1 MLVSIFIW
9 FRTQYFEGIVFFIE
23 SDTDLKKVI
32 SKSGLEKFV
41 YSLPRGLDTLIN
53 ENGNNISGGEKQ
65 RIGIAI
71 ALLRNT
77 PFIVYDEPTSNLDN
91 VVAQEIEQKL
101 LDNDQ
106 GCIMNTHK
114 LNIDFMLKFDTILV
128 LENGYLVEYGTFN
141 YLINNKKYFY
151 ELFYSN

>member
-91 VVAQEIEQKL
+91 VVAQEIEQIL

-114 LNIDFMLKFDTILV
+114 LNKDFMLKFDTILV

>member
-1 MLVSIFIW
+1 M
-9 FRTQYFEGIVFFIE
+9 FFIE

-91 VVAQEIEQKL
+91 AVAQEIEQKL

-114 LNIDFMLKFDTILV
+114 LNKDFMLKFDTILV

>member
-114 LNIDFMLKFDTILV
+114 LNKDFMLKFDTILV

>member
-1 MLVSIFIW
+1 M
-9 FRTQYFEGIVFFIE
+9 
-23 SDTDLKKVI
+23 
-32 SKSGLEKFV
+32 
-41 YSLPRGLDTLIN
+41 
-53 ENGNNISGGEKQ
+53 
-65 RIGIAI
+65 
-71 ALLRNT
+71 
-77 PFIVYDEPTSNLDN
+77 YDEPTSNLDN

-114 LNIDFMLKFDTILV
+114 LNKDFMLKFDTILV

>member
-71 ALLRNT
+71 ALLRKT
-77 PFIVYDEPTSNLDN
+77 PIIVYDEPTSNLDN

-114 LNIDFMLKFDTILV
+114 VTCPLRL
-128 LENGYLVEYGTFN
+128 
-141 YLINNKKYFY
+141 
-151 ELFYSN
+151 

>member
-1 MLVSIFIW
+1 M
-9 FRTQYFEGIVFFIE
+9 FFIE

-114 LNIDFMLKFDTILV
+114 LYKDFMLKFDTILV

>member
-1 MLVSIFIW
+1 M
-9 FRTQYFEGIVFFIE
+9 FFIE

-114 LNIDFMLKFDTILV
+114 LNKDFMLKFDTILV

>member
-1 MLVSIFIW
+1 M
-9 FRTQYFEGIVFFIE
+9 FFIE

-41 YSLPRGLDTLIN
+41 YSLPQGLDTVIN

-91 VVAQEIEQKL
+91 AVAQEIEQKL

-114 LNIDFMLKFDTILV
+114 LNKDFMLKFDTILV

>member
-1 MLVSIFIW
+1 M
-9 FRTQYFEGIVFFIE
+9 FFIE

-91 VVAQEIEQKL
+91 AVAQEIEQIL

-106 GCIMNTHK
+106 GCIMITHK

>member
-1 MLVSIFIW
+1 M
-9 FRTQYFEGIVFFIE
+9 FFIE

-106 GCIMNTHK
+106 GCIMNTLK
-114 LNIDFMLKFDTILV
+114 LNKDFMLKFDTILV

>member
-1 MLVSIFIW
+1 MLVSIFFW

-114 LNIDFMLKFDTILV
+114 LNKDFMLKFDTILV

>member
-1 MLVSIFIW
+1 M
-9 FRTQYFEGIVFFIE
+9 FFIE

-91 VVAQEIEQKL
+91 VVAQEIEQIL

-114 LNIDFMLKFDTILV
+114 LNKDFMLKFDTILV